1 MDIQSIFVDGGI
13 AALLVIQVLKL
24 VNGWLKRS
32 KTVDQIGD
40 FIEGRIESVSRVSN
54 IGIAA
59 LDALEDRE
67 ISPEE
72 FEAFTSLVREIHS
85 RKRQESAKP

>member
-1 MDIQSIFVDGGI
+1 MDFQSIFVDGGI

-40 FIEGRIESVSRVSN
+40 FIEGRLESISRVSD

-59 LDALEDRE
+59 VKALEDRE

-72 FEAFTSLVREIHS
+72 FEAFTGLVQRIKA
-85 RKRQESAKP
+85 RKESA